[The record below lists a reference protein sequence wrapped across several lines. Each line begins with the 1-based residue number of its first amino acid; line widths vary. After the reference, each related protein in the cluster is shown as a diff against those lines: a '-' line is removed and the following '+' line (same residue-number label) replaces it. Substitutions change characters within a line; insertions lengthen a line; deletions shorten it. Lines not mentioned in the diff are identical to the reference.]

1 MAPLPPRLTS
11 LDAPDERRR
20 PLVTM
25 YSPLSAVMGRA
36 PVTVPLDSTVRHA
49 LERMEAAGARAV
61 IVADP
66 ERGVPLGIFTLQDL
80 VRRVTLPGG
89 DLQQPIAAVMTSGL
103 ITLERHA
110 SAHQAALTMA
120 RNGVRHVV
128 VVDAARRLVGVVSQ
142 EELFG
147 LQRVGVREIGAAIEA
162 ARDVAALRSA
172 ALAIRA
178 LAETLM
184 AQAVGAETLTHYIST
199 LNDLLTIR
207 VIDLAADAFD
217 LPPVAMCWI
226 ALGSEGRL
234 EQTFST
240 DQDNGLVF
248 DPAGGDTEA
257 VRSALLP
264 FARKVNEDLDAC
276 GFPLC
281 KGGVMAGNPRW
292 CLTLREWWRAISRW
306 IEEPDPKALL
316 SSVIAFDLRP
326 IWGDETLVERLR
338 DRLLAASADRP
349 IFLRTMAAAAL
360 ECQPPLGTVRDFVFD
375 RCKEF
380 PHTLD
385 LKHGGSRPFV
395 DAARILALANRVPYT
410 STAQRLRTAAEAV
423 DLGEDGVAA
432 MIDGFHFIHLLRLR
446 NQCRPASRLEGA
458 NRVDPRELNELD
470 RRVLKE
476 AFRQARKLQHRL
488 VREYHLAT

>member
-1 MAPLPPRLTS
+1 
-11 LDAPDERRR
+11 
-20 PLVTM
+20 M

-36 PVTVPLDSTVRHA
+36 PVTVPLEATIREA
-49 LERMEAAGARAV
+49 LERMDRAGARAV

-66 ERGVPLGIFTLQDL
+66 GRRVPLGIFTLQDA

-89 DLQQPIAAVMTSGL
+89 DLQQPIATVMTSGL
-103 ITLERHA
+103 ITLEPHA

-128 VVDAARRLVGVVSQ
+128 LVDAEERLVGVVSQ

-147 LQRVGVREIGAAIEA
+147 LQRVGVRQIGADIEA
-162 ARDVAALRSA
+162 ARDVAALRGA
-172 ALAIRA
+172 ALAIRG

-207 VIDLAADAFD
+207 VIELAADGFD

-248 DPAGGDTEA
+248 DAAGEDAEA

-281 KGGVMAGNPRW
+281 KGAVMAGNPQW
-292 CLTLREWWRAISRW
+292 CLTLDEWWQAISRW
-306 IEEPDPKALL
+306 IHEPDPKALL

-326 IWGDETLVERLR
+326 IWGNEALVERLR
-338 DRLLAASADRP
+338 DRLLAESADRP

-360 ECQPPLGTVRDFVFD
+360 ECQPPLGTIRDFVFA
-375 RCKEF
+375 RCDDF

-395 DAARILALANRVPYT
+395 DGARILALANRIPYT
-410 STAQRLRTAAEAV
+410 STAQRLRTAAAALE
-423 DLGEDGVAA
+423 LGDGGVAA

-446 NQCRPASRLEGA
+446 NQCRPASRPGGA

-470 RRVLKE
+470 RQVLKE
-476 AFRQARKLQHRL
+476 AFRQARKLQQRL